1 MKSPPPQRRLV
12 LEILMSPSGD
22 GQVGSF
28 PHATGVRLK
37 LETNGS
43 LDSLTSLAAAASSDS
58 TQNGDAEIWTGTS
71 ENSTRNASGTTKS
84 GSLVARQGA
93 NQAGASLQ
101 KEEAMPAGM

>member
-1 MKSPPPQRRLV
+1 MQPGGGSGGSNEGAMKSPPPQRRLV

-28 PHATGVRLK
+28 PRATGVRLK

-58 TQNGDAEIWTGTS
+58 THNGDAEIWTGN
-71 ENSTRNASGTTKS
+71 EVI
-84 GSLVARQGA
+84 LYPHM
-93 NQAGASLQ
+93 QAGNLLILT
-101 KEEAMPAGM
+101 KH